1 MTFLPIVERELRVAA
16 RRRGTW
22 WKRVTA
28 AMVAL
33 AVGGWIMLMPFFR
46 SQQALGSALFTVLAV
61 ISMIYSLMVG
71 VGSAA
76 DCLSVEKRE
85 NTLGLLFLTDLK
97 GYDVVLGKLAA
108 TSLNALYG
116 LLAIFPILAISLL
129 AGGVSGA
136 EFSRVVVVCLNN
148 MFLSLAA
155 GMFCS
160 AVCRDERRA
169 AGLTIAILCVLTF
182 LVPGLGELIE
192 NRYSREVGTWFAA
205 LSPGYAAMFA
215 FDKMSF
221 GIPPAARSF
230 TFYTSVLCVHAMA
243 WLLLVLAC
251 RIVPRSWQDKTEG
264 PRRSRWREWWGR
276 VIYGAPE
283 VRRRIRAR
291 MLDVNPVYWLAG
303 RDRLKAGLVWFFL
316 AAIGLLWMY
325 GTWRDPQAWTEE
337 SAFIT
342 IAFSLHLMLKIWV
355 GVEAS
360 RRFALDRHSG
370 ALELILATPLSVRE
384 IVRGQLLALWKQFAA
399 PVTVVLLVDVTFLIG
414 GHRGGEHRAL
424 LWSAFMLVY
433 VADLIALSWL
443 GMWCGLRHRNVNRA
457 AGAALWRILALPW
470 VVFVVLVSLRIS
482 SANEVGLIFGWTLIS
497 LLCAICFGLWARD
510 CLLSGFRKTVTER
523 YGRTEGQ
530 GGRAFK

>member
-1 MTFLPIVERELRVAA
+1 
-16 RRRGTW
+16 
-22 WKRVTA
+22 
-28 AMVAL
+28 MVAL

-46 SQQALGSALFTVLAV
+46 SSQTLGSALFTVLAV
-61 ISMIYSLMVG
+61 ISLTYSLMVG
-71 VGSAA
+71 VGSTA

-116 LLAIFPILAISLL
+116 LLAVFPILAISLL

-136 EFSRVVVVCLNN
+136 EFSRVVLVCLNN
-148 MFLSLAA
+148 MFFSLAA

-160 AVCRDERRA
+160 AVCRDERQA
-169 AGLTIAILCVLTF
+169 AGLTVAILISLTF
-182 LVPGLGELIE
+182 LVPALGVLIE
-192 NRYSREVGTWFAA
+192 NRYSREVGTWFLVA
-205 LSPGYAAMFA
+205 SPGYAATFA
-215 FDKMSF
+215 FDRMSTST
-221 GIPPAARSF
+221 PALNSSF
-230 TFYTSVLCVHAMA
+230 FYASVLYVHGIT
-243 WLLLVLAC
+243 WLLLILAC
-251 RIVPRSWQDKTEG
+251 RIVPQSWQDKTEG
-264 PRRSRWREWWGR
+264 PRRSRWREWRER
-276 VIYGAPE
+276 VIYGAPD
-283 VRRRIRAR
+283 VRQRIRAR
-291 MLDVNPVYWLAG
+291 MLDVNPVYWLTG

-325 GTWRDPQAWTEE
+325 GMWRDPQAWTEE

-342 IAFSLHLMLKIWV
+342 IAFSLHLILKIWV

-399 PVTVVLLVDVTFLIG
+399 PAAVVLLVDFIFLIVG
-414 GHRGGEHRAL
+414 RGRSEHRVL

-433 VADLIALSWL
+433 VADLAALSWL

-470 VVFVVLVSLRIS
+470 TVFIVLISLRIL
-482 SANEVGLIFGWTLIS
+482 SAQEFGMVLAWLLINLI
-497 LLCAICFGLWARD
+497 CAICFGLWARG
-510 CLLSGFRKTVTER
+510 CLLSDFRKAVTER
-523 YGRTEGQ
+523 YRWPEGQ
-530 GGRAFK
+530 GGLPSNDKTGLTARTAG